1 MTALQYSWYIGLHR
15 IIDSERF
22 LYGNRDCSQNT
33 SSRRYYVEPRPHC
46 HQYLCVMQ
54 YTQHCLSAQRR
65 MATGKGVLLRGWY
78 SEFFSR
84 NLEARISV
92 SYHSGP
98 IRLSDVSVFIPATPF
113 KDGSSYLTRC
123 VLYSAAVSIVFNANV
138 VGCYNFDQNGQLCL
152 FKIDCGDIWWCMLQ
166 L

>member
-54 YTQHCLSAQRR
+54 YTQHCLSAQRS

-98 IRLSDVSVFIPATPF
+98 IRLSHVSVFIPATPF
-113 KDGSSYLTRC
+113 KDGSSYLTR
-123 VLYSAAVSIVFNANV
+123 
-138 VGCYNFDQNGQLCL
+138 
-152 FKIDCGDIWWCMLQ
+152 WCSVQCSRVHCIQCKRRWLLQ
-166 L
+166 LRSKRSVVPFQNRLR